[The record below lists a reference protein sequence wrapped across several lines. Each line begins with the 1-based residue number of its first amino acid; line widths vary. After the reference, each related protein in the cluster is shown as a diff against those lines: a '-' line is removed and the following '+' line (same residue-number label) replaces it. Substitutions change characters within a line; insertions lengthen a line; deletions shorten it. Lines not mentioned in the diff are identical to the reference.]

1 MIIKEDM
8 IVALPTAMVVE
19 TGRREQTLR
28 ELELLYLIFESEKDN
43 LGICSTLS
51 RRKKLE
57 S

>member
-19 TGRREQTLR
+19 TERREQTLR